1 MFFSDLMALLVAVMV
16 LVPAILVHTPR
27 FYPRVRAA
35 LLPKKGSSAL
45 RYWTEILAV
54 FFICTTMAALGAAMI
69 WPHVGHDLM
78 GVVTTPHGRAG
89 RFYGYRHTHRWAE
102 ILQNGG
108 MTAAFTSAVLIQLR
122 LLPDRLRGG

>member
-16 LVPAILVHTPR
+16 LGPAILVHTPR

-45 RYWTEILAV
+45 RYWTEILAL
-54 FFICTTMAALGAAMI
+54 FFICTTLAAYGIFEIWQLSDGALL
-69 WPHVGHDLM
+69 D
-78 GVVTTPHGRAG
+78 VVRSGSPR
-89 RFYGYRHTHRWAE
+89 YRRVSHRWAE
-102 ILQNGG
+102 LLLDGA
-108 MTAAFTSAVLIQLR
+108 MTAAFTSAVLVQLR

>member
-16 LVPAILVHTPR
+16 LVPAVLVHTPR

-45 RYWTEILAV
+45 RYWTEILAL
-54 FFICTTMAALGAAMI
+54 FFICTTMAALGATMI
-69 WPHVGHDLM
+69 WHHAGRDLM
-78 GVVTTPHGRAG
+78 DVVSDYSSKHKPR
-89 RFYGYRHTHRWAE
+89 RTHRWAE
-102 ILQNGG
+102 LMLDGA
-108 MTAAFTSAVLIQLR
+108 MTAACTSAVLIQLR